1 MSFVKNPLFHLFA
14 TAARIANKQILF
26 HVSHSQTHLALEV
39 VTFTEA
45 PHITRLDKITKSQQN
60 FFTYYMKLH
69 LLVAMPCSPSS
80 AAMLQHFRTDF
91 QHTHI
96 GFPNLTEINGSCTCF
111 PSSQAL
117 SIRTTDILFLKA
129 LIKKNITGRRERL
142 YMLSFFF
149 FF

>member
-1 MSFVKNPLFHLFA
+1 
-14 TAARIANKQILF
+14 
-26 HVSHSQTHLALEV
+26 
-39 VTFTEA
+39 
-45 PHITRLDKITKSQQN
+45 
-60 FFTYYMKLH
+60 
-69 LLVAMPCSPSS
+69 
-80 AAMLQHFRTDF
+80 MLQHFRTDF

-149 FF
+149 FLTVAPYPKSATDRWEIIEAAKATVSLSTCSSNLLRS